1 MTVRDPVLDGV
12 PIRDLKIPHSVTIL
26 SVTRDGHALVS
37 HGYMPVQLGDQ
48 LTVMGPPEV
57 LPYVAVYFDR

>member
-1 MTVRDPVLDGV
+1 MRDRTLDGMAV
-12 PIRDLKIPHSVTIL
+12 RDLKIPHSVTIL

-37 HGYMPVQLGDQ
+37 HGYMTLQLGDQ
-48 LTVMGPPEV
+48 LTVMGPPDV